1 MSFLM
6 PKPKTPTPAPM
17 PSAPAV
23 EDTAL
28 AASQYE
34 SLLRKRRGRAASVLS
49 SRGDQPQT
57 ASATLLGG

>member
-6 PKPKTPTPAPM
+6 PKVKAPTPAPM

-23 EDTAL
+23 EDTA
-28 AASQYE
+28 AVGAQYE
-34 SLLRKRRGRAASVLS
+34 NMLRRRRGRAASILS
-49 SRGDQPQT
+49 GRGEQPQT